1 MAQRIFFYMLFFS
14 CASLSTYIFHLDDD
28 YIFYTSIFPG
38 LLFILTTI
46 ICSLFI
52 TRLALRPTLEFS
64 GLAFLLYLGV
74 FYLTLVSSY
83 FAFVVGMLTGG
94 FGAMLYFALYN
105 DFIKTINYRKKGV
118 FILGSLAFI
127 LNDFLL
133 FTPIRNI
140 DAGFFSKDI
149 TGNFSATF
157 FIWQIVIGTALVNK
171 LIAQKDK
178 VNSVQIPSI

>member
-1 MAQRIFFYMLFFS
+1 
-14 CASLSTYIFHLDDD
+14 
-28 YIFYTSIFPG
+28 
-38 LLFILTTI
+38 
-46 ICSLFI
+46 
-52 TRLALRPTLEFS
+52 
-64 GLAFLLYLGV
+64 
-74 FYLTLVSSY
+74 
-83 FAFVVGMLTGG
+83 VGMLTGG